1 MRAMIFY
8 LFLFTSVYLAQNPN
22 EYIFPDREV
31 IINHNEYKNN
41 LTVVTLNYNFN
52 FHSGIYIF
60 NNNASLIWERKFTD
74 REKIILNAFQV
85 SDDNIV
91 FIEEGDDN
99 ESETNDKIFCI
110 NFKTGQQ
117 IWTAESV
124 SDDYRLSQ
132 DNNYLITRCSAR
144 NRTSEFTIFNT
155 KNGEKIPLNFTL
167 KHFVAEWL
175 DNNRIVMSEPIIRKE
190 VVQESNELVR
200 LQREM
205 EIINKNKHN
214 LYARKH
220 QKVITENEFRSEKD
234 QIKEKKKK
242 LFKEIRKEKRKN
254 NFANYHKQVTGVKLS
269 IFDIADQRFL
279 FSKEI
284 KEINGTNCR
293 IQRSAAYRNIL
304 KTYKNN
310 IYLVA
315 EGENFPTSFILK
327 YDKSLNLVSSIPIR
341 VELSATLRFFNYEDQ
356 IYLLSGN
363 QLTEKYA
370 VNLSKMEIIE
380 DRDSEIQSINKQSG
394 LDIFPNHVLHS
405 SKNYSLQGGIANATI
420 SKIIFKGAER

>member
-1 MRAMIFY
+1 MKAMIFY

-31 IINHNEYKNN
+31 IINHNEYKTN
-41 LTVVTLNYNFN
+41 LTVVTFNYNFN
-52 FHSGIYIF
+52 FHSGIYLF
-60 NNNASLIWERKFTD
+60 NKNGSLIWERKFTD

-175 DNNRIVMSEPIIRKE
+175 DNNRIVISEPIIRKE

-220 QKVITENEFRSEKD
+220 QEVITEKEFRSEKD

-370 VNLSKMEIIE
+370 VNLGKMEIIE
-380 DRDSEIQSINKQSG
+380 DRDSEIQSINIQSG

-405 SKNYSLQGGIANATI
+405 SKNYSLQGGIAYATI